1 MKVITTAVNINQALK
16 NVGRVREI
24 VAVFVRH
31 GFADLVHRM
40 KLSKLLPARYAKMD
54 TFQEIPVGVRL
65 RESFQE
71 LGTTFVKLGQ
81 LLASRPDLIPEEV
94 TTELEKLQ
102 DDVPSVPWK
111 KLRPFIEDELKAPLS
126 TVFESFDETPIAA
139 ASIAQVHG
147 AVLLGGQ
154 KVAVKVQRPGI
165 DKVIQN
171 DISILRALAFLL
183 EKYVPESRTM
193 NPTGLVEEFFRT
205 ILFETDFRV
214 EANNI
219 RRIRANLAVIPKVA
233 VPDVYLKH
241 STSKILVLE
250 RFEGIRFSDREAV
263 IAKGFNPLEIINTG
277 SDVFFHMVMH
287 DGIFHG
293 DLHAGNLFILP
304 DGRIGLIDFGIVG
317 RLSKRVR
324 DSIVSMF
331 IALVDEDYETL
342 ANEYVNLCQGTGE
355 TDVAALQKDLMDTI
369 GPYVGMNLGEI
380 NIGKILLQS
389 TGTAVRH
396 NLVVPREL
404 MLLFKAILTIEALGR
419 KLEPT
424 FDILQVGTR
433 LARSLIAS
441 RYRPDRL
448 MQDMLIIGRDVQGL
462 METGPR
468 LVRRF
473 LRIWSQNRFA
483 FEIKS
488 EELSNIRHSLDR
500 QSRAHLVGIVAFS
513 SFLFSIAL
521 SFQYPE
527 SRTLFLPLPSWIF
540 LGIAVSLS
548 VAGLW
553 MVRKGK

>member
-1 MKVITTAVNINQALK
+1 MRVINTAININQALK

-24 VAVFVRH
+24 LAVLVRH
-31 GFADLVHRM
+31 GFADIVHRM
-40 KLSKLLPARYAKMD
+40 KLSKFLPARFARME
-54 TFQEIPVGVRL
+54 TFQKTPVGIRL
-65 RESFQE
+65 RETCQE

-81 LLASRPDLIPEEV
+81 LLASRPDLIPEDV
-94 TTELEKLQ
+94 ITELEKLQ
-102 DDVPSVPWK
+102 DDVPSVPWE

-126 TVFESFDETPIAA
+126 TVFESFDPTPIAA

-147 AVLLGGQ
+147 AVLIGGQ

-165 DKVIQN
+165 DKVIAN
-171 DISILRALAFLL
+171 DVSILRALAFLL
-183 EKYVPESRTM
+183 EKYIPESRPM
-193 NPTGLVEEFFRT
+193 NPSGLVEEFFRT

-219 RRIRANLAVIPKVA
+219 RRIRTNLAVMPRVA
-233 VPDVYLKH
+233 VPEVYLQH
-241 STSKILVLE
+241 STSKMLVME

-263 IAKGFNPLEIINTG
+263 IAKGLNPLDIVNLG
-277 SDVFFHMVMH
+277 SDVFFHMVMN

-317 RLSKRVR
+317 RLSRRVR

-369 GPYVGMNLGEI
+369 GPYVGMNLGDI

-389 TGTAVRH
+389 TGTAVKH
-396 NLVVPREL
+396 KLVVPREL

-419 KLEPT
+419 KLEPN

-448 MQDMLIIGRDVQGL
+448 AQDLLVVGRDFQGL
-462 METGPR
+462 LETAPR

-473 LRIWSQNRFA
+473 LRIWSQNKFA

-488 EELSNIRHSLDR
+488 EELSLIRHSLDA
-500 QSRAHLVGIVAFS
+500 QSRSHVLNNLAFG
-513 SFLFSIAL
+513 FVLIAIAL
-521 SFQYPE
+521 SFQIPE
-527 SRTLFLPLPSWIF
+527 ARTLWLPLPSWLF
-540 LGIAVSLS
+540 LGLAVCLSLS
-548 VAGLW
+548 AGW
-553 MVRKGK
+553 MVRRRK